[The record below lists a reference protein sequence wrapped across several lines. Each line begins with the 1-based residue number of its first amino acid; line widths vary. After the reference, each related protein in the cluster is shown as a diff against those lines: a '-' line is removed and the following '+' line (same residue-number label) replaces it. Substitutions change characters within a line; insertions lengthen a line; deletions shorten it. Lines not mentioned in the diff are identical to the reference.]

1 MHIFVQQGLITEEQY
16 RRALAYQ
23 QEKRVSFQE
32 SLIRLSYLREDKVK
46 LYCDR
51 MLGVH

>member
-1 MHIFVQQGLITEEQY
+1 MHLFVQKGLITEDQY
-16 RRALAYQ
+16 QRALAYQ

-46 LYCDR
+46 QYCDR
-51 MLGVH
+51 MLGVN